1 MTDDTDHPQ
10 PSVADATPGGT
21 RPPEQAAESMPHPSL
36 PSPSGSS
43 AMRHFGAVVASI
55 ALVAAIVYAV
65 AWLSADRLPGEASFL
80 PLPGQGVAPGLGQ
93 RTVEPPPFQWPPG
106 SKVVPERATGRTPG
120 FRFAEVP
127 GHWKGVRDA
136 FLRQIRHH
144 RWTVVQRETSDG
156 SRGVTM
162 IVEKAGWARIIG
174 IRERPGGR
182 ICTVSIGKIAGPQQG
197 AAAPGDKT
205 EGK

>member
-1 MTDDTDHPQ
+1 MTNDTDHPQ
-10 PSVADATPGGT
+10 PSVADATQSPG
-21 RPPEQAAESMPHPSL
+21 QAAEGAPPPSL
-36 PSPSGSS
+36 PSHNGSPV
-43 AMRHFGAVVASI
+43 MRRFGAVVASI

-80 PLPGQGVAPGLGQ
+80 PLPGQGIAPGAGQ
-93 RTVEPPPFQWPPG
+93 GTAEPPPFQWPPG
-106 SKVVPERATGRTPG
+106 SKVVPERATGGTPG

-127 GHWKGVRDA
+127 GHWKVVRDA
-136 FLRQIRHH
+136 FLRQMRRHK
-144 RWTVVQRETSDG
+144 WTVVQRETSDG
-156 SRGVTM
+156 SRGVTL
-162 IVEKAGWARIIG
+162 IVEKAGWARIMG